1 MTKAMRLRITG
12 GPSVLSIR
20 VEDIETGK
28 LLPVTALTFYRDE
41 QYHVAARVTLLIHEV
56 DINFEGEVEVA
67 EEIQPRGRCPVCASQ
82 LTTGHPAHAG
92 PPSLLVSHRP
102 HGRPL
107 RSPRG
112 VKERQRAWFWARL
125 LQYRA

>member
-1 MTKAMRLRITG
+1 MTKVMRLRITG

-67 EEIQPRGRCPVCASQ
+67 EEIQPI
-82 LTTGHPAHAG
+82 
-92 PPSLLVSHRP
+92 RP
-102 HGRPL
+102 EWAEGIRKL
-107 RSPRG
+107 NGTIVRDPRG
-112 VKERQRAWFWARL
+112 AASS
-125 LQYRA
+125 